1 MVTFHDIG
9 RNFKKGQRGDLDIS
23 NDYSQPKNE
32 VKILNIKVSMNI
44 KSYFLKMTS
53 YDIVTS

>member
-23 NDYSQPKNE
+23 NGYSQPKDE
-32 VKILNIKVSMNI
+32 IKILNIKVSMNF
-44 KSYFLKMTS
+44 KSYVLKMTS
-53 YDIVTS
+53 